1 LAASAIFKH
10 VRKGEVLKLVNLHN
24 VDAEVLEFQVKHG
37 SLVTRNLVRDIKLT
51 KKAVFGG
58 VIRNGKALMTFGDF
72 QILADDKAVVF
83 CLPEAIHKVEKL
95 FN

>member
-1 LAASAIFKH
+1 

-24 VDAEVLEFQVKHG
+24 VDAEVVEFQVKEG
-37 SLVTRNLVRDIKLT
+37 SIVTKNSIKDIKLT

-58 VIRNGKALMTFGDF
+58 VIRDGKALMTFGDF
-72 QILADDKAVVF
+72 KIQANDKAVVF